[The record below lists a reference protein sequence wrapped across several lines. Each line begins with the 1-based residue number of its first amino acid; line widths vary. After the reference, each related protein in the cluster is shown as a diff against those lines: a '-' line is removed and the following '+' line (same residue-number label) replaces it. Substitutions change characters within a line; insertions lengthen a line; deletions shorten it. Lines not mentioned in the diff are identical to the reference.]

1 MTKTERWLAYFAN
14 QLDDKEKEE
23 LSMSDTAIKSAM
35 QAARIFLNNTEERR
49 RYINRE
55 IAIMDYNSDQE
66 KARAEGRAEGERQ
79 TQENTALDMLRDN
92 MDIQLIIKYT
102 HLSAERIAELAKTL

>member
-1 MTKTERWLAYFAN
+1 
-14 QLDDKEKEE
+14 
-23 LSMSDTAIKSAM
+23 MSDTAIKSAM

-55 IAIMDYNSDQE
+55 MAIMDYNSDHEAAIAQ
-66 KARAEGRAEGERQ
+66 GRAEGHAQGLAEGERKN
-79 TQENTALDMLRDN
+79 QEQTALDMLRDN
-92 MDIQLIIKYT
+92 MDMQRIMKYT